1 MRKATLII
9 SAGLLLAISCGKD
22 TNLPTPTPTPVI
34 HASVTAESSDIR
46 CDSATISGKLAVESK
61 GDFKKSAALYYSSTV
76 STLDALKADGT
87 KKTLTLA
94 SNGEFSVVINPLE
107 RETKYYFVVVS
118 NVDDAEF
125 VSDVKSFTTLVYPI
139 PELVDLG
146 LSVKWAS
153 FNLGASKPGEGGAY
167 FQWAGTKDVTS
178 TSFNLN
184 WSNCPYHTGSS
195 EGSGW
200 TKYSKPAS
208 TLDLDDDV
216 AHVKLGGNWRMPTV
230 GEWAELANT
239 SNCTWEREN
248 DGYRVTSKKTGKSIF
263 LPVTGYRDANGKD
276 GYSGV
281 SGWYWASKLF
291 ATLPYYGMCLYFKC
305 DESRIK
311 ADHTQYR
318 YCGLIIRPV
327 CPVSE

>member
-87 KKTLTLA
+87 KKALTLA

-153 FNLGASKPGEGGAY
+153 FNLGASKPREGGAY
-167 FQWAGTKDVTS
+167 FQWAGMQDVTS
-178 TSFNLN
+178 TSIDLN
-184 WSNCPYHTGSS
+184 WSNCPYHTGS
-195 EGSGW
+195 GW
-200 TKYSKPAS
+200 TKYSKSGS

-230 GEWAELANT
+230 GEWAELVNT
-239 SNCTWEREN
+239 SNCTWKWEN
-248 DGYRVTSKKTGKSIF
+248 DGYRVTSNKTGKSIF
-263 LPVTGYRDANGKD
+263 LPVTGYRYEKYTD

-281 SGWYWASKLF
+281 SGWYWASKLQY
-291 ATLPYYGMCLYFKC
+291 PDYGMCLYFRN
-305 DESRIK
+305 DQGRIQ
-311 ADHTQYR
+311 ADYYQYR
-318 YCGLIIRPV
+318 YYGLIIRPV